1 MAGLLDL
8 DLVAARD
15 ALRAR
20 TISSTELTSAY
31 LARIEATRELNAYIT
46 VTADKALAMAAA
58 ADERLARG
66 EGGGL
71 DGVPIAIKDLYC
83 TEGVPTTAA
92 SHILDGFRP
101 TYESTVTA
109 KLWEAGAVM
118 LGKTN
123 MDEFAMGSSNGTS
136 YYGPAIS
143 PWRGAQDAE
152 IPLVPGGSSGGSA
165 AAV

>member
-46 VTADKALAMAAA
+46 VTAHKALAMATA
-58 ADERLARG
+58 ADERRARG

-71 DGVPIAIKDLYC
+71 AGVPSRITDRHC
-83 TEGVPTTAA
+83 PEGVPA
-92 SHILDGFRP
+92 SAPTHHPPGCRP
-101 TYESTVTA
+101 TYE
-109 KLWEAGAVM
+109 G
-118 LGKTN
+118 
-123 MDEFAMGSSNGTS
+123 NGTATLRDA
-136 YYGPAIS
+136 GGDVPAK
-143 PWRGAQDAE
+143 PTKNEHRRCQRN
-152 IPLVPGGSSGGSA
+152 
-165 AAV
+165 